1 MFIPYIMIFFQ
12 WRKLNKIQRGF
23 GMTWAII
30 SLISGISNGQ
40 AEQAKMNSLAA
51 EPSSNS
57 TQVVQAEAKQP
68 VAALADTSTKE
79 GTSKSAAVIDDT
91 KYDAIV
97 KFPAAKYPQTAS
109 HIMTAIAKGKPA
121 VCTIDRAGT
130 DASRKEALAGMATK
144 DGYDRDEWPMA
155 ICVEG
160 GEGADVAY
168 VASSNNRGAG
178 SWVGNKL
185 SDYPDGTRI
194 LFTMAVE
201 EKQAASTTTQEE
213 STKVTEK
220 KAEVVA
226 EAPKKVETNKETV
239 VEAEPAAEEYVSYKN
254 CSAVRAAGKA
264 PLLEGEP
271 GYSTKLDRDRDGVAC
286 E

>member
-1 MFIPYIMIFFQ
+1 M
-12 WRKLNKIQRGF
+12 
-23 GMTWAII
+23 
-30 SLISGISNGQ
+30 
-40 AEQAKMNSLAA
+40 
-51 EPSSNS
+51 
-57 TQVVQAEAKQP
+57 
-68 VAALADTSTKE
+68 ADTLTNE
-79 GTSKSAAVIDDT
+79 DASKSAAVIDDI
-91 KYDAIV
+91 KYDAVV

-109 HIMTAIAKGKPA
+109 HIVTAIAKGKPA
-121 VCTIDRAGT
+121 VCTIDRAGA

-155 ICVEG
+155 MCVEG
-160 GEGADVAY
+160 GKGADVSY
-168 VASSNNRGAG
+168 VASSDNRGAG

-201 EKQAASTTTQEE
+201 EKQAVSTTAQEE

-226 EAPKKVETNKETV
+226 ETPKKVETKKELAVDTKPV
-239 VEAEPAAEEYVSYKN
+239 VEAEPEEYVSYKN

>member
-1 MFIPYIMIFFQ
+1 
-12 WRKLNKIQRGF
+12 
-23 GMTWAII
+23 MTWAII

-40 AEQAKMNSLAA
+40 TEQAKMNSLAA
-51 EPSSNS
+51 ESSSSSN
-57 TQVVQAEAKQP
+57 QVTQAEAKQP

-79 GTSKSAAVIDDT
+79 NVSKSAAVIDDT
-91 KYDAIV
+91 KYDAVV

-121 VCTIDRAGT
+121 VCTINRDGAE
-130 DASRKEALAGMATK
+130 ASRKEALAGMATK
-144 DGYDRDEWPMA
+144 NGYDHDEWPMEM
-155 ICVEG
+155 CVEG
-160 GEGADVAY
+160 GKGADVAY
-168 VASSNNRGAG
+168 VASSDNRGAG

-185 SDYPDGTRI
+185 SNYPDGTRI

-201 EKQAASTTTQEE
+201 EKQAASTITQEE
-213 STKVTEK
+213 PAKVTEK

-226 EAPKKVETNKETV
+226 EAPKKVETKKEPIAEAETV
-239 VEAEPAAEEYVSYKN
+239 VEEPAEYVSYKN

-264 PLLEGEP
+264 PLLKGEP

>member
-1 MFIPYIMIFFQ
+1 
-12 WRKLNKIQRGF
+12 
-23 GMTWAII
+23 MT
-30 SLISGISNGQ
+30 
-40 AEQAKMNSLAA
+40 
-51 EPSSNS
+51 
-57 TQVVQAEAKQP
+57 
-68 VAALADTSTKE
+68 DTSTKE
-79 GTSKSAAVIDDT
+79 DASKSASIIDDT
-91 KYDAIV
+91 TYDTVV

-121 VCTIDRAGT
+121 VCTIDRSGAET
-130 DASRKEALAGMATK
+130 SRKEALAGIATK
-144 DGYDRDEWPMA
+144 EDYDRDEWPMA

-168 VASSNNRGAG
+168 VESSDNRSAG
-178 SWVGNKL
+178 SWLGNKL
-185 SDYPDGTRI
+185 SDYSDGTRI

-201 EKQAASTTTQEE
+201 EKQVSSTTTQQEPA
-213 STKVTEK
+213 KVTNK

-226 EAPKKVETNKETV
+226 ESLKKVETKKESV
-239 VEAEPAAEEYVSYKN
+239 VEAEPVMEDEPEEYVSYKN